1 MPDNLQPVHR
11 FVDDVYYC
19 AVKNEWEY
27 HYVTEKYGRKNA
39 KFGALYYT
47 FHNTESEF
55 IFSRAVARF
64 QHLVIFEE

>member
-11 FVDDVYYC
+11 FIDDVCYC

-27 HYVTEKYGRKNA
+27 DCVTEKYGRKNA
-39 KFGALYYT
+39 KFGALHHT
-47 FHNTESEF
+47 FRNAESEF

-64 QHLVIFEE
+64 QHLVKL

>member
-1 MPDNLQPVHR
+1 MPDNLQPVHL
-11 FVDDVYYC
+11 F

-27 HYVTEKYGRKNA
+27 NYVTEKYGRKNA
-39 KFGALYYT
+39 KFGALYYNT

-64 QHLVIFEE
+64 QHLIDL